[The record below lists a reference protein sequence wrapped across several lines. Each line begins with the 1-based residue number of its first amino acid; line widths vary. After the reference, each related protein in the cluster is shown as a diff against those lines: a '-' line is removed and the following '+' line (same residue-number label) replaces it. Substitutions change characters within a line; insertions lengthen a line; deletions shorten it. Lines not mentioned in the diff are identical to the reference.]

1 MTEYCNGETHRIQC
15 YLRSQSTQTVWTMM
29 EQIFIGNRLDEIY
42 DTVKDMLNRKNYEG
56 L

>member
-1 MTEYCNGETHRIQC
+1 MTEYYNEEKHRIQR
-15 YLRSQSTQTVWTMM
+15 YLPSQSTQTVLTMI

-42 DTVKDMLNRKNYEG
+42 DTVKDMFNRKNDEG